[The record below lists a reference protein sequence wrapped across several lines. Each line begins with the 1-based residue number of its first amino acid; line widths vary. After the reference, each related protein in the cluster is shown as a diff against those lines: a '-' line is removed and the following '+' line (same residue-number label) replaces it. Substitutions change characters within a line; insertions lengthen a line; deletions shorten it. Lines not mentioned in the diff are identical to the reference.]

1 MDNPEGRGRDRL
13 KDSKTLGEILQVAM
27 DFERTARNYYQSLSG
42 RVSKPLRALV
52 QDLATEE
59 QRHYDLFAELAA
71 SPHARKHI
79 EDRIRTPAN
88 DHKFSDYVE
97 LPDLGEQPD
106 DQAVLQ
112 YAMGREHAAMEQYA
126 ALAEDTPEGPIRDL
140 FSYLS
145 REELAHKAELEK
157 RYYAMVYPSNV

>member
-1 MDNPEGRGRDRL
+1 MENPEGRGYNRL
-13 KDSKTLGEILQVAM
+13 KDSKSLGEILGVAM
-27 DFERTARNYYQSLSG
+27 DFERTARDYYRSLAT
-42 RVSKPLRALV
+42 RVSKPLRGLV
-52 QDLATEE
+52 KDLAGEE
-59 QRHYDLFAELAA
+59 QRHYDLFADLTA
-71 SPHARKHI
+71 SPHAREHI

-126 ALAEDTPEGPIRDL
+126 ALALVTPEGPIRDL

-145 REELAHKAELEK
+145 QEELAHKAELEK
-157 RYYAMVYPSNV
+157 RYYAMVYSTNV